1 MKKLNFLVFSIFLS
15 CIFAVSI
22 LAQGSVMPAQDN
34 SNIVRQNLSQA
45 EIDRIVKNF
54 TAKEAEFRESLKDYV
69 FNRSAIVQTIG
80 LGGQVTGEF
89 RRDSFMSLSPQGARF
104 EKILFA
110 PMTTL
115 TELTIT
121 PQDIEDLG
129 GVNPFALDPT
139 VAGQYN
145 FNYVGKEKIDD
156 LDLYV
161 FDVAPKITP
170 DAKKTKQRFFIG
182 RIWVDDRDLQIV
194 KSKGKAIPEDKNN
207 KYPVVET
214 WRENVEGKYWFP
226 SFTSANDQLV
236 FDSGHVVN
244 LRMRVKY
251 SDYRQGKTDVRIL
264 DDDEPNPAPTPTP
277 TATPQP

>member
-1 MKKLNFLVFSIFLS
+1 MKKINFLLFSIFLS
-15 CIFAVSI
+15 CVSAAGAFAQQAVNI
-22 LAQGSVMPAQDN
+22 PQDN
-34 SNIVRQNLSQA
+34 SKIVRKDLSQA

-69 FNRSAIVQTIG
+69 FNREATVQTIG

-89 RRDSFMSLSPQGARF
+89 RRDSFMSLSPEGARF
-104 EKILFA
+104 ERILFA
-110 PMTTL
+110 PISTL

-145 FNYVGKEKIDD
+145 FSYVGKEKVDE

-161 FDVAPKITP
+161 FDVAPKVMP

-226 SFTSANDQLV
+226 AYTSSSDQLV
-236 FDSGHVVN
+236 FDSGQVVN

-251 SDYRQGKTDVRIL
+251 SNYRQGKTDVRIL
-264 DDDEPNPAPTPTP
+264 DDDEPTPAASPTPKP
-277 TATPQP
+277 E